1 MGRAY
6 QNRKESMAKTSD
18 AKAKVYS
25 KYGREIYVCAKAG
38 GGDPEGNL
46 SLRSMIDRAKKDQV
60 PSHVIEKAL
69 DKAKGG
75 GGEDFSTAR
84 YEGFGPG
91 SCMVIVDCLTD
102 NPNRTFG
109 DVRQCFTKT
118 KCKIGTQG
126 AVSHMFDH
134 SAILVFKNDDEDAVL
149 ETLMEA
155 DVDVSD
161 IESEDGT
168 ITIFAPNTDY
178 FKAKQALNEA
188 FGEVAKNG
196 QKEVNFD
203 VDEIQFV
210 AQNTNPISGDDVA
223 LFETFLDMLN
233 DLDDVQNI
241 YHNAE
246 FE

>member
-38 GGDPEGNL
+38 GLDPSGNL
-46 SLRSMIDRAKKDQV
+46 ALRGLIDRAKKDQV
-60 PSHVIEKAL
+60 PTHVIDKAI

-75 GGEDFSTAR
+75 GGEDFATAR

-91 SCMVIVDCLTD
+91 GSMVIIDCLTD

-126 AVSHMFDH
+126 TVSHMFDH
-134 SAILVFKNDDEDAVL
+134 SAILVFNGDDEDAVL
-149 ETLMEA
+149 EALMEQ
-155 DVDVSD
+155 DVDVTD
-161 IESEDGT
+161 IESEDGKVT
-168 ITIFAPNTDY
+168 VFAPNTEY
-178 FKAKQALNEA
+178 FKTKQALLDT
-188 FGEVAKNG
+188 FGEID
-196 QKEVNFD
+196 FD
-203 VDEIQFV
+203 VDEIQFIP
-210 AQNTNPISGDDVA
+210 QNTAPIAADDMEMFEKF
-223 LFETFLDMLN
+223 LFMLN

-246 FE
+246 V